1 MTFAFLSPQAR
12 LASLVS
18 SLLGAL
24 LMMSGVPAALAA
36 DRPNI
41 IYILVDDMGYGDLG
55 CFGQKTLTT
64 PNIDRLAVEGMK
76 LTRHYAGSTVCAPSR
91 CVLMTGLHTG
101 HCRVRGNGPW
111 TMPDSDVTVPN
122 LLKKAGYATACFG
135 KFGLGKPL
143 PDDDP
148 NRKGFDTFFG
158 YVDTSHAHNFYPTYL
173 IRNGQRV
180 ALNNTTEPDSRKSGH
195 EDTGFATV
203 DGRKQFAPQLI
214 ADELQTYLQGRAAG
228 KQPFFVYYALNMP
241 HANNEAGKNSPLK
254 HGMEVPSYGEYANKD
269 WPDVEKGFASAMR
282 FVDNQ
287 VGEVLATLKKL
298 GLDENTLV
306 MFSSDNGPHAE
317 GGHSSDFF
325 DSNGAFSGIKRS
337 MTDGGIRVPLVARW
351 PAGIKAGS
359 ESEHV
364 SGFQDLLPTVADL
377 AGTKLEGETDG
388 LSLVPTLTGKDAGQ
402 KQHKYL
408 FWNFDEQGGKRAVLK
423 WPWKL
428 IHLNTGAA
436 GRKKN
441 GAEKAQPV
449 QPKSLE
455 VQLYNLEEDV
465 AEQNNLASLK
475 PEMVNELEG
484 YMKEAWRAPQIQPE

>member
-1 MTFAFLSPQAR
+1 MTFASSSLNAR

-18 SLLGAL
+18 SLLGAIL
-24 LMMSGVPAALAA
+24 LVAGVTASAA

-64 PNIDRLAVEGMK
+64 PHIDRLAAEGMK

-101 HCRVRGNGPW
+101 HCRVRGNGEW

-143 PDDDP
+143 PADDP

-173 IRNGQRV
+173 VRNGQRV
-180 ALNNTTEPDSRKSGH
+180 ALNNTTEPGSRKAGH

-203 DGRKQFAPQLI
+203 EGRKQFAPQLI
-214 ADELQTYLQGRAAG
+214 ADELQTYLKGRAAG

-241 HANNEAGKNSPLK
+241 HANNEAGKGSPLK
-254 HGMEVPSYGEYANKD
+254 HGMEVPSYGEYAGKD

-282 FVDNQ
+282 FVDDQ
-287 VGEVLATLKKL
+287 VGEVLSTLKKL

-377 AGTKLEGETDG
+377 AGAKLEGQTDG
-388 LSLVPTLTGKDAGQ
+388 LSLVPTLLGKDAEQ
-402 KQHKYL
+402 KDHKYL

-428 IHLNTGAA
+428 IHLNTGVA

-475 PEMVNELEG
+475 PGIVSELEG
-484 YMKEAWRAPQIQPE
+484 YMKEAWRAPQARPE